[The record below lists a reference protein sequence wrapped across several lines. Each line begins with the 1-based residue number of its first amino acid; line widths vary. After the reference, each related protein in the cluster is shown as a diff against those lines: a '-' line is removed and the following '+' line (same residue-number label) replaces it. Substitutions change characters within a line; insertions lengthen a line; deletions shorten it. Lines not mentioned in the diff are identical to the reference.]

1 MSDTQGNPAR
11 GAGTQ
16 DPAQR
21 LLESERISIKAVLVE
36 AGEDPMP
43 LLREAGITEILSLPV
58 ALDADSGT
66 ASALADGW
74 GSSITATWE
83 PDQDEEADFPTDA
96 DPQDTAS
103 DDSASHADPATP
115 SRAIN
120 LPAAFGMRPMAPID
134 RSS

>member
-1 MSDTQGNPAR
+1 MSDTQGNPAQ

-21 LLESERISIKAVLVE
+21 LLEAERISIKAVLVE

-43 LLREAGITEILSLPV
+43 LLREAGITEVLSLPA
-58 ALDADSGT
+58 ALNADSGT
-66 ASALADGW
+66 ASALSDGW

-83 PDQDEEADFPTDA
+83 PDQDEEADFSTDA
-96 DPQDTAS
+96 DPRDVAP
-103 DDSASHADPATP
+103 DASASHADPATP
-115 SRAIN
+115 ARAVN

-134 RSS
+134 RSG